1 MFACSLLILLANA
14 LLFGVLVKKYV
25 FSAHKKLV
33 FLYVFALLGQFV
45 GVGVA
50 YSERRSL
57 YRLIAPFFKKTKRVV
72 KTPMCACNWDSFD
85 SLRRDKYYKHRSAAQ
100 KLTNTKH
107 ILNVQMQQE
116 LMDAGVLKIIP
127 KDSGLK
133 VLHMDYGSP
142 YLHEHSL
149 DALLELDRRFQEE
162 LTKSQLP
169 QMKLVISSAT
179 RTEEQQVAIREQYP
193 LAATSKASSHSF
205 GGSVDLPYIEGQKC
219 TQGVAV

>member
-1 MFACSLLILLANA
+1 MFGILNNEFVFEELSFMNVTPGLLVFAFSLLFFLANA
-14 LLFGVLVKKYV
+14 FIFGVLKRYTS
-25 FSAHKKLV
+25 FAHKRLL
-33 FLYVFALLGQFV
+33 FLSVFALFGQFV
-45 GVGVA
+45 GVGIA
-50 YSERRSL
+50 YSERRTL
-57 YRLIAPFFKKTKRVV
+57 YRLIAPFFKKSKRVV

-127 KDSGLK
+127 KNSGLK

-149 DALLELDRRFQEE
+149 DGLLEL
-162 LTKSQLP
+162 
-169 QMKLVISSAT
+169 
-179 RTEEQQVAIREQYP
+179 
-193 LAATSKASSHSF
+193 
-205 GGSVDLPYIEGQKC
+205 
-219 TQGVAV
+219 